1 MRTNEVYS
9 CVFKFFG
16 WTNNIKAVSK
26 VQVVCLFLGNK
37 DKDVLMFFFIC
48 NRNGGSYQLG
58 NDVVPPVQALTKFS
72 RTDCKMQPFG

>member
-9 CVFKFFG
+9 CVVKFFG

-37 DKDVLMFFFIC
+37 DKDVLMFFFH
-48 NRNGGSYQLG
+48 
-58 NDVVPPVQALTKFS
+58 
-72 RTDCKMQPFG
+72 MQQKWRLLSVGQWCCPTSASSNKI